1 MAVIYLEEPRVKREP
16 PHGLTPWALGFRPFY
31 LLAALLAMLA
41 VPVWIAALLTGAAK
55 PTVLWHAH
63 EMVYG
68 FAAAVITG
76 FLFTAVKNW
85 TGRATPVG
93 KPLAVLALLWLLGR
107 AGTWVALNES
117 TPAGVATCAALIDV
131 AFLPCVAL
139 ILGRILWLARSQ
151 RNYFVVVLL
160 LALSACNIA
169 FHGRLQGWSISPD
182 AVPLIPLHLAIA
194 LITLLETV
202 ISGRIVPGFTAN
214 ALKTVQ
220 PWQHPWLNWA
230 AIGSTALAL
239 LAWAADLTWRVGAQG
254 PHVVTLLASAAA
266 VLQGVR
272 CAGWQPLTTLR
283 TPLLW
288 ILHLSHAWIIVGM
301 LLIALRLQAAALHVL
316 TVGAMSGLILG
327 MITRTAL
334 GHTGRLLQAGAIET
348 WAYRLLV
355 LAVLARAL
363 AALIP
368 AGIPPWPWADTLT
381 APALVVAAG
390 AWSTAFALY
399 LWKYVPILMRPRPD
413 GREG

>member
-16 PHGLTPWALGFRPFY
+16 PRGLTPWALGFRPFY
-31 LLAALLAMLA
+31 LLAALLAVLA
-41 VPVWIAALLTGAAK
+41 VPTWVAALLTGAAK

-63 EMVYG
+63 EMVFG

-85 TGRATPVG
+85 TGRPTPTG
-93 KPLAVLALLWLLGR
+93 KPLAALALLWVLGR
-107 AGTWVALNES
+107 IATWVALNES
-117 TPAGVATCAALIDV
+117 TPSGVATWAALIDV

-160 LALSACNIA
+160 LALSGCNIA
-169 FHGRLQGWSISPD
+169 FHGRLLGWPFSPD

-194 LITLLETV
+194 LITMLETV
-202 ISGRIVPGFTAN
+202 IAGRIVPGFTAN
-214 ALKTVQ
+214 ALKTVK

-230 AIGSTALAL
+230 AIGTTALAL
-239 LAWAADLTWRVGAQG
+239 LAWAADLTWRIGEHG
-254 PHVVTLLASAAA
+254 PLVLTVLAGTAA
-266 VLQGVR
+266 VLQTAR
-272 CAGWQPLTTLR
+272 CAGWQPQATLR

-288 ILHLSHAWIIVGM
+288 ILHVSHGWII
-301 LLIALRLQAAALHVL
+301 IAMVLMACRLQAAALHVL
-316 TVGAMSGLILG
+316 TVGAMAGLILG

-334 GHTGRLLQAGAIET
+334 GHTGRLLLAGPFET

-355 LAVLARAL
+355 LAVLARAV

-368 AGIPPWPWADTLT
+368 AGIPPWTWADALT
-381 APALVVAAG
+381 APALVVAAA
-390 AWSTAFALY
+390 AWSLAFGLY
-399 LWKYVPILMRPRPD
+399 LWKYVPILLRPRPD
-413 GREG
+413 GRDG